1 MRYNVEVKEINYGT
15 VQVEASSPEE
25 AIAKAELP
33 IPWAIPFGNPENM
46 SFPMPSGCGTETVM
60 PGEQME
66 VCRFPQK
73 HGICSILVIAGLHCF
88 LVDKLPLV
96 LFT

>member
-1 MRYNVEVKEINYGT
+1 
-15 VQVEASSPEE
+15 
-25 AIAKAELP
+25 
-33 IPWAIPFGNPENM
+33 
-46 SFPMPSGCGTETVM
+46 M

-73 HGICSILVIAGLHCF
+73 HGICSILVITGLHCF
-88 LVDKLPLV
+88 LADKLPLV